1 MNVADLHSELQDKP
15 AHSLDTL
22 VAVASS
28 AWPSILT
35 VVTVSVV
42 DLGAMVVFFWKMI
55 IRRSQEGSKE
65 RFKIIKIAFDD
76 TIFESWLVGWMVGW
90 F

>member
-1 MNVADLHSELQDKP
+1 MWLDLHSELQDKP
-15 AHSLDTL
+15 AHFLDTL

-28 AWPSILT
+28 AWSGILT

-42 DLGAMVVFFWKMI
+42 DLGAMIVFFGNDHTKI
-55 IRRSQEGSKE
+55 AGPK
-65 RFKIIKIAFDD
+65 RFKIIKIA
-76 TIFESWLVGWMVGW
+76 IFESWSVGWPPGIGW